1 MAVTHGMSLPACR
14 YQLSDCRDPRKVTYF
29 LFEEGK
35 NPKSH
40 QFKQSPP
47 KGWVAGPGVREWP
60 PAQVWVALG
69 NMEQSAWDE

>member
-1 MAVTHGMSLPACR
+1 MAVTHGMSLPACG
-14 YQLSDCRDPRKVTYF
+14 YQLSDCRDPRKVIYF

-47 KGWVAGPGVREWP
+47 QGVGGRARGEGMATSPGLGGPWEHGAVS
-60 PAQVWVALG
+60 VG
-69 NMEQSAWDE
+69 